1 MTALLHPAL
10 IRSAAILAVLLTLS
24 SPAAACLACIA
35 MPDESLADK
44 AAAAETVALLRPD
57 PNDAFRFV
65 PVAYLKGGP
74 VAEPVTFL
82 VSRLRAAEL
91 TADPAAAVIATW
103 SGPGTWA
110 IHDSGGAVLAAT
122 LSDLLAR
129 DLSTPEARRDAF
141 GPLITSPD
149 PAISRMAMIEF
160 ATLPYGVMRTSTT
173 RIDRA
178 VVARMVSDPLW
189 TEWAPVAI
197 LLLGLSDDPADRA
210 FIRRAAT
217 LAAETGRMTHLAAW
231 ITALLEDEG
240 ETALEWLSDTWLA
253 DPNHPD
259 EVLREIGL
267 ALARHAG
274 REDATGAAIR
284 SAADRLAAARP
295 PVAAALAQT
304 MADRGDWTLASE
316 AARWLAEGR
325 ITSPADTFLLT
336 HYVLAAEA
344 AQKETQP

>member
-1 MTALLHPAL
+1 VTALLHPAL
-10 IRSAAILAVLLTLS
+10 IRSAAILAALLTLS

-65 PVAYLKGGP
+65 PVAYLKGGA
-74 VAEPVTFL
+74 VAEPVPFL

-91 TADPAAAVIATW
+91 IADPEAAVIATW

-129 DLSTPEARRDAF
+129 DLSTPVARRDAF
-141 GPLITSPD
+141 GSLITSPD

-160 ATLPYGVMRTSTT
+160 ATLPYGVFRTSTA

-217 LAAETGRMTHLAAW
+217 LAAETGRTTHLAAW

-240 ETALEWLSDTWLA
+240 ETALAWLSDTWLA
-253 DPNHPD
+253 DPDHPD

-267 ALARHAG
+267 ALASHAG

-304 MADRGDWTLASE
+304 MADRGDWTLAPE

-325 ITSPADTFLLT
+325 ITSPADAFLLT

-344 AQKETQP
+344 AQTETQP